1 MEVIFIIKIICCFPG
16 LKQPT
21 NTLLNVQQGELLIK
35 LVPGIRVDEILVP
48 TACKQQ
54 PSTLEKCDPK
64 CWVLAQSTLDHMEIV
79 LSLRRAD
86 LEVVLHNLLE
96 QKYEYKKY
104 IIISLCSEMSSDP
117 GVWTVRMKWHPVGNE
132 LFPCCTG
139 DNFPATNYIPENW
152 HFWWCKCQNPI
163 DTTVPST
170 ILKHHEIVCIPLLF
184 IHNSLKSLPGLS
196 EDKFIIIIYNNN
208 N

>member
-1 MEVIFIIKIICCFPG
+1 MILIIKITSCFPG

-21 NTLLNVQQGELLIK
+21 TTVLNAQQAELLIK
-35 LVPGIRVDEILVP
+35 LVTSIKVGEIVVP
-48 TACKQQ
+48 TAHQQQ
-54 PSTLEKCDPK
+54 PSTLEKWHSS
-64 CWVLAQSTLDHMEIV
+64 CWVLAQGTLDFMEIL

-86 LEVVLHNLLE
+86 LEVVLQNLLE
-96 QKYEYKKY
+96 QKYEYKKC

-139 DNFPATNYIPENW
+139 DNFPATNYIPENC
-152 HFWWCKCQNPI
+152 HFWSCKCQKII

-170 ILKHHEIVCIPLLF
+170 ILKQYEIVCIPLLF
-184 IHNSLKSLPGLS
+184 IHNSLNSLPGLS